1 MDSGAAGYPQYARFG
16 RIDGLM
22 NQSAGR
28 LRNRVALLTGASR
41 GIGKSMAL
49 RFAEEGASVVIN
61 YLQNSDL
68 ANDVCETI
76 RSLGGKAICVAADVV
91 DPSQVRSMVC
101 TVAERVGPIDI
112 LVNNAGI
119 GILSHI
125 LETTLA
131 DFDRMV
137 AVNVKGV
144 INCVQGVVPSMIEKK
159 YGRVLNISSAAAFG
173 NSFPG
178 TSAYAAAKSALVGLT
193 KRLAL
198 EFGVYNITVN
208 AIAPGRIT
216 TDTALR
222 TGFLP
227 EAEIRRIGE
236 DFANRSILGRVG
248 EPEDIA
254 NAALFL
260 VSDEASFITAQTLT
274 VDGGRTDLLS
284 YSS

>member
-1 MDSGAAGYPQYARFG
+1 
-16 RIDGLM
+16 M

-61 YLQNSDL
+61 YLKNSDL
-68 ANDVCETI
+68 ADDVCETI
-76 RSLGGKAICVAADVV
+76 RAAGGQAICVAADVA

-101 TVAERVGPIDI
+101 TVAERAGPVDI

-125 LETTLA
+125 LETTLP

-137 AVNVKGV
+137 AVNIKGV
-144 INCVQGVVPSMIEKK
+144 INCIQAVVPSMIEKK
-159 YGRVLNISSAAAFG
+159 YGRVLNISSAAGFG

-178 TSAYAAAKSALVGLT
+178 TSAYAATKSALVGLT

-198 EFGVYNITVN
+198 EFGVHNITVN
-208 AIAPGRIT
+208 AIAPGRINT
-216 TDTALR
+216 GTALR
-222 TGFLP
+222 TGMLS

-236 DFANRSILGRVG
+236 DFANRAILGRVG

>member
-1 MDSGAAGYPQYARFG
+1 VRLRARSILKTR
-16 RIDGLM
+16 RIDNLM
-22 NQSAGR
+22 KQRAGR
-28 LRNRVALLTGASR
+28 LSSRVALLTGASR

-61 YLQNSDL
+61 YLKNVDL
-68 ANDVCETI
+68 ADGVCEAI
-76 RSLGGKAICVAADVV
+76 RAAGGQAICVAADIA
-91 DPSQVRSMVC
+91 DPSQVNRMVGI
-101 TVAERVGPIDI
+101 VLERIGPIDI

-119 GILSHI
+119 GILSPL
-125 LETTLA
+125 LETSMA

-137 AVNVKGV
+137 AVNIKGI
-144 INCVQGVVPSMIEKK
+144 INCIQAVVPNMIEKR
-159 YGRVLNISSAAAFG
+159 YGKVLNISSVAGFG

-178 TSAYAAAKSALVGLT
+178 TSAYAATKSALVGLT

-198 EFGVYNITVN
+198 EFGVHNITVN
-208 AIAPGRIT
+208 AIAPGRVR

-222 TGFLP
+222 VGILP
-227 EAEIRRIGE
+227 EVEIRRIGE
-236 DFANRSILGRVG
+236 DLAKRTMLGRMG

-284 YSS
+284 YSA